1 MDLEEVYTQICTSLK
16 KYIHTRPRDYFVATP
31 QQVHCDSMRVART
44 RKIPFRLATLVGP
57 SIAICAYQGLLEVT
71 KAQMITS

>member
-1 MDLEEVYTQICTSLK
+1 
-16 KYIHTRPRDYFVATP
+16 
-31 QQVHCDSMRVART
+31 MRVART
-44 RKIPFRLATLVGP
+44 RKIPFRLATLLHITQLMTRSSIISSSAVGP